1 MNLAQACHGGGTL
14 GNSVFVGVLV
24 CLSEFAVFPFVCP
37 LIRKGLEEAVHRSF
51 FLVSCYPLEKSIL
64 VVFLRVLASRK
75 VVALRLRK
83 YYISAAAIKEYIVK
97 QLFNWMEA

>member
-1 MNLAQACHGGGTL
+1 MEVAPWGTRCLLEFSFVYQNLQ
-14 GNSVFVGVLV
+14 F
-24 CLSEFAVFPFVCP
+24 FPFVCP